1 MGKMESTS
9 FWMGGMSPFLVIMG
23 LIIGAAAFCLP
34 GIVLLRSKDGK
45 GGALCLVLGL
55 LGVVFFIPWVAA
67 VVIAARKGSFPDRR
81 ESFLSSTWWKLLG
94 AAFGVLAAVQLF
106 LGISDYR
113 QAVSLAMEEIY
124 VPVILE
130 AVVNVASLLFVC
142 LWMVIAS
149 CMKGRAFWGFQMALC
164 GILPRCSVGRMAVL
178 VQLLVLLL
186 IFGGG
191 MGIFLEVIR
200 CAGKGQMAQEQ
211 LLEEENRQRSRSQV
225 FQASGRIRCLA
236 GQYAGMEIPIRDGET
251 LCIGRDPN
259 LAHLVITEGEI
270 APLHLELTF
279 WRQEG
284 CYQLVHRK
292 ENPVYRDG
300 EPLPEL
306 CRLEPGSTISFG
318 GLLLQS
324 FCLE

>member
-1 MGKMESTS
+1 M
-9 FWMGGMSPFLVIMG
+9 
-23 LIIGAAAFCLP
+23 
-34 GIVLLRSKDGK
+34 
-45 GGALCLVLGL
+45 
-55 LGVVFFIPWVAA
+55 
-67 VVIAARKGSFPDRR
+67 
-81 ESFLSSTWWKLLG
+81 
-94 AAFGVLAAVQLF
+94 LAAVQLF

-178 VQLLVLLL
+178 VQLLFLLL

-259 LAHLVITEGEI
+259 LAHLVITEGGDCSPPSGTDLL
-270 APLHLELTF
+270 AA
-279 WRQEG
+279 
-284 CYQLVHRK
+284 
-292 ENPVYRDG
+292 
-300 EPLPEL
+300 
-306 CRLEPGSTISFG
+306 G
-318 GLLLQS
+318 GLLSAGSPEREPGLPGWRAAAGAVPPGAGKHHQLRWTAAPKLLPGVRGGS
-324 FCLE
+324 CIQTFKHAI